1 MIWMDNPTI
10 ILILLLLASYVTG
23 SFPTSIIVGRL
34 VRGIDIREHGS
45 GNAGGTN
52 VFRVLGW
59 KPALVVIIF
68 DIYKGWLPASYFAKT
83 VFEQTSVPDLGFL
96 QILCGF
102 CAVLG
107 HTYTIFAG
115 FKGGKGVGT
124 LGGMLLAM
132 FPVAVPLCILAFAV
146 TLILTGYVSVGSM
159 VASASLPVFLLI
171 LPIFGIEPAE
181 LSLLVFSLLVPFFI
195 IYTHR
200 SNISRLRNGE
210 ENRFEKAMIF
220 KKKI

>member
-1 MIWMDNPTI
+1 MGNPNL
-10 ILILLLLASYVTG
+10 ILILILFTSYIIG
-23 SFPTSIIVGRL
+23 SFPTSIIMGRIT
-34 VRGIDIREHGS
+34 RGIDIRDHGS
-45 GNAGGTN
+45 GNAGSTN
-52 VFRVLGW
+52 IFRVLGW
-59 KPALVVIIF
+59 KPALVVITF
-68 DIYKGWLPASYFAKT
+68 DVFKGWLPASYLAKIF
-83 VFEQTSVPDLGFL
+83 FEATPLPDLGLF

-124 LGGMLLAM
+124 LAGMLIAM
-132 FPVAVPLCILAFAV
+132 FPVAVPLCILVFAI
-146 TLILTGYVSVGSM
+146 TLILTGYVSVGSII
-159 VASASLPVFLLI
+159 ASASLPIILLI

-181 LSLLVFSLLVPFFI
+181 LSLLIFSLLVPFFV

-200 SNISRLRNGE
+200 SNISRLRSAE
-210 ENRFEKAMIF
+210 ENQFEKAMIF

>member
-1 MIWMDNPTI
+1 MDNAYLMLLFVLFISYI
-10 ILILLLLASYVTG
+10 IG
-23 SFPTSIIVGRL
+23 STPTSIIVGRI

-59 KPALVVIIF
+59 KPALVVVLVDIF
-68 DIYKGWLPASYFAKT
+68 KGWLPAFIFARIWLDAT
-83 VFEQTSVPDLGFL
+83 PIPDLGVL

-102 CAVLG
+102 AAVLG

-124 LGGMLLAM
+124 LAGMLLAM
-132 FPVAVPLCILAFAV
+132 FPIVFPLCLLVFIF
-146 TLILTGYVSVGSM
+146 TIIMTGYVSLSSM
-159 VASASLPVFLLI
+159 IASASLPVFLLL
-171 LPIFGIEPAE
+171 LPPFTGMDPAPM
-181 LSLLVFSLLVPFFI
+181 SLLVFGLLIPWFI
-195 IYTHR
+195 IFTHR
-200 SNISRLRNGE
+200 NNIGRLRNGT

-220 KKKI
+220 KKKSV